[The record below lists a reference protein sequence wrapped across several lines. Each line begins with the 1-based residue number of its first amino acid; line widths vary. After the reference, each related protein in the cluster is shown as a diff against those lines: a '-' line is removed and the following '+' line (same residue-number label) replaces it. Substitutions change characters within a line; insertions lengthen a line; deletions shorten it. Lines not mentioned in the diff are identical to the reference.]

1 MIYKRIKRIA
11 DIMLSV
17 FGLIILSPLFLITA
31 FAIKIDSSGPVVF
44 KQERLGL
51 YGKVFKMYK
60 FRSMYVGAEQ
70 SGVYEFKED
79 KRVTRVGKF
88 IRRTSIDE
96 LPQIVNIIRG
106 DMSFIGP
113 RPTLTYHPWPIERYS
128 DIQRQRFNVRPGI
141 TGWAQINGRK
151 EVPWDKRL
159 ALDVWYINNTSFALD
174 VRILIRTMTKV
185 LAMTDNVNVI
195 ETVEGKADVLVAEDS
210 NKRQ

>member
-11 DIMLSV
+11 DIMLSII
-17 FGLIILSPLFLITA
+17 GLIILSPLFLITA

-96 LPQIVNIIRG
+96 LPQIVNIVRG
-106 DMSFIGP
+106 DMSFVGP
-113 RPTLTYHPWPIERYS
+113 RPTLIYHPWPIEGYS
-128 DIQRQRFNVRPGI
+128 EVQKQRFNVRPGI

-151 EVPWDKRL
+151 GVPWDKRL
-159 ALDVWYINNTSFALD
+159 ALDVWYIHNISFALD
-174 VRILIRTMTKV
+174 VQILIRTMVKV
-185 LAMTDNVNVI
+185 LAMTDNVNVA
-195 ETVEGKADVLVAEDS
+195 ETAAGKAEVVAAEDE
-210 NKRQ
+210 